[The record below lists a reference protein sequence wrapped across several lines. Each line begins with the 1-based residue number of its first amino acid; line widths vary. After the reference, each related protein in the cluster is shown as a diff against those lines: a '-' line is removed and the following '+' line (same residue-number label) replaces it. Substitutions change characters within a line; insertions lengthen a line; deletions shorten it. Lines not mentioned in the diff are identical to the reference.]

1 MSEEQNP
8 LSEREM
14 DLVRLLATGAT
25 NQQIAQELVISVN
38 TVKVHLRNIYA
49 KLGVASR
56 TEATMMAVRQGW
68 VEVSTPDDEAAEAA
82 IGALNGQE
90 LGGRTLR
97 INEARERPQRAPRRW

>member
-56 TEATMMAVRQGW
+56 TEATMVAVRQGW
-68 VEVSTPDDEAAEAA
+68 VDVSSPDEEGEAA
-82 IGALNGQE
+82 QE
-90 LGGRTLR
+90 ER
-97 INEARERPQRAPRRW
+97 IHRLHQQ

>member
-56 TEATMMAVRQGW
+56 TEATMVAVRQGW
-68 VEVSTPDDEAAEAA
+68 VDVSAPEDETGD
-82 IGALNGQE
+82 GAGIS
-90 LGGRTLR
+90 GGTTFQLR
-97 INEARERPQRAPRRW
+97 LPPLCLLWSAGPTFR

>member
-49 KLGVASR
+49 KLGVA
-56 TEATMMAVRQGW
+56 
-68 VEVSTPDDEAAEAA
+68 AAKRFE
-82 IGALNGQE
+82 GKS
-90 LGGRTLR
+90 
-97 INEARERPQRAPRRW
+97 